1 MTAETADAMK
11 ALIDRAERG
20 LKALP
25 PFDYNNRGPYDLAEA
40 QLVRDLES
48 AGALIN
54 DRPAWEGARMSFGK
68 VKSTCTAGTA
78 GAIRNWCVAARK
90 RLGIY
95 HE

>member
-1 MTAETADAMK
+1 MTSEVADNMK

-25 PFDYNNRGPYDLAEA
+25 KDAWADRAAYDAA
-40 QLVRDLES
+40 VAGLVRDLEA
-48 AGALIN
+48 AGARIN
-54 DRPAWEGARMSFGK
+54 DRPAWESARMSFGK
-68 VKSTCTAGTA
+68 VTSTCTAGTA

-95 HE
+95 RD

>member
-11 ALIDRAERG
+11 AMIERAEHG

-25 PFDYNNRGPYDLAEA
+25 KCDFANHAPHDAAVAD
-40 QLVRDLES
+40 LVRDLEA
-48 AGALIN
+48 AGARIN
-54 DRPAWEGARMSFGK
+54 DRPSWENATMAFGK

-95 HE
+95 HD

>member
-11 ALIDRAERG
+11 AMIERAERG

-25 PFDYNNRGPYDLAEA
+25 KGDWRDRARELAIAE
-40 QLVRDLES
+40 LVRDLEA
-48 AGALIN
+48 AGARIN
-54 DRPAWEGARMSFGK
+54 ARPSWEGSSMAFGK

-78 GAIRNWCVAARK
+78 GVIRNWCVAARK

>member
-1 MTAETADAMK
+1 MTSDVADNMK

-25 PFDYNNRGPYDLAEA
+25 KYDHANSAPYDAAVAALVRELEAAGARINNRP
-40 QLVRDLES
+40 S
-48 AGALIN
+48 
-54 DRPAWEGARMSFGK
+54 WENATMAFGK